1 MSTLASPGVLRRG
14 GERPGRRAWRL
25 RGGGPGRPR
34 RGDGR
39 EGRRGALPSLVGFLC
54 KRLVTICDRSPGGSV
69 PGIRRLRA
77 AATVGVLAAVTFG
90 IWSGVRPAAAWAG
103 SAPTIGPVQISALGR
118 PGLCWEAGGNGS
130 AVTLEHCDAAVQGQQ
145 WSLTGNGV
153 VMNGNGYCLE
163 AQPGPPGPGAVHR
176 LRRPVRRRRPGPV
189 RPGLAL
195 PGRRAGQHRDQ
206 HRDLRRRRRP
216 AVARDGDR
224 HARLPPGRPA
234 LEHRVQ
240 LRHPGTRH
248 RSPRRAAGRRQRAR
262 RAAAACSAP
271 R

>member
-1 MSTLASPGVLRRG
+1 M
-14 GERPGRRAWRL
+14 
-25 RGGGPGRPR
+25 
-34 RGDGR
+34 
-39 EGRRGALPSLVGFLC
+39 
-54 KRLVTICDRSPGGSV
+54 

-90 IWSGVRPAAAWAG
+90 IWSGVRPAAARAG

-130 AVTLEHCDAAVQGQQ
+130 VVTLEHCDAAVQGQQ

-163 AQPGPPGPGAVHR
+163 VQPGHAVGQALYIDFAGECPRGPG
-176 LRRPVRRRRPGPV
+176 LRGQ
-189 RPGLAL
+189 GLAL
-195 PGRRAGQHRDQ
+195 PGRPAGQHRARRRDQ
-206 HRDLRRRRRP
+206 HRDRRLRRRRRP
-216 AVARDGDR
+216 AVARDRDR
-224 HARLPPGRPA
+224 DPRPSPWRPA

-240 LRHPGTRH
+240 LRHPGTR
-248 RSPRRAAGRRQRAR
+248 RRKPRGGQRCSGRRVRRLGDRRQRRVRPDGLWGNRYPELVAAPSR
-262 RAAAACSAP
+262 RPDVTGLRVTRGVPGGAVTYG